1 MDEKYVKYKQF
12 ASRHN
17 SNQPKLD
24 PLVSKRLQNEKRDAR
39 NLPDLENSYSRVS
52 LGKVSQIN
60 KQVKPMMKKSGSVPS
75 ILAPGG
81 PYTFREY
88 EQTEKRIDIL
98 EKIEGSQ
105 DELNSQILQADRREN
120 GSITQR
126 AGTTEMR
133 EEKQL
138 ISGMHSNLSRVTLSR
153 HQSPNIS
160 QTKLSASKMTQ
171 LKTPIM
177 LQGMD

>member
-24 PLVSKRLQNEKRDAR
+24 PLVSKRLQNEKRDVR

-98 EKIEGSQ
+98 EKIE
-105 DELNSQILQADRREN
+105 L
-120 GSITQR
+120 
-126 AGTTEMR
+126 
-133 EEKQL
+133 
-138 ISGMHSNLSRVTLSR
+138 
-153 HQSPNIS
+153 
-160 QTKLSASKMTQ
+160 
-171 LKTPIM
+171 
-177 LQGMD
+177 